1 MMKRPLVAALML
13 LYPLVAFGAAK
24 TDGVDTSSLE
34 NAQTFDD
41 LKAAYQDTSNEV
53 MKKYDKQI
61 DREEIIAA
69 QGQVLENIEAL
80 DEVLA
85 EDALKAEKEAKKN
98 QDSEPE
104 ATLSEEDSL
113 AQIEELQANADAMR
127 EKEQSFGNRMVGG
140 TAMGTMG
147 IGGQMIGSALAEQ
160 SADSDAEMDMAAY
173 LATFKCDYG
182 AGKNIAGGTLNVEL
196 PGANILLP
204 IYTEYV
210 TLAADLK
217 TRKEALGMT
226 PGIESNEILDAAT
239 SGLYDNVSTGVTGG
253 AYASIARAL
262 MNPEGADAAAWAAQ
276 KAETSEQLK
285 AGAITAGVG
294 ALVGISGNVLLNEIG
309 PNKVE
314 ERSDEIMSEYDKKR
328 RIIREELEEVE
339 EDSLQQQLAA
349 PAVEPFKI
357 SEAELACQSVGTWDA
372 ELNICH
378 CNNGNQW
385 DFYNLVCMGDEVIND
400 NEYVC
405 VVSGGT
411 WGVGGCTCPDGYTLN
426 TGNGR
431 CYPDQ
436 PSTQEMEDAP
446 QAEETESSELLRL
459 YNESLFGDGVYK
471 IENSDV
477 LEQVIKQFA
486 ENAALFTDY
495 PATLYLIAHTDRDDV
510 RKNSSLCKDDKI
522 CDNDALSKA
531 RADSVKNYL
540 EEHWPSNLTNVKI
553 ETQAAG
559 EKCADQSASTD
570 DKQKLDRKVVFYL
583 FFDGVKA
590 DQENY
595 KHLQAN
601 PCYKLNR
608 KSSTVSEAVRDTN
621 DFKKL
626 FNNMA

>member
-1 MMKRPLVAALML
+1 MMKRPLVATLML

-34 NAQTFDD
+34 NAKTIEE
-41 LKAAYQDTSNEV
+41 LTAAYKTSAQAV
-53 MKKYDKQI
+53 IQKYKSQNVDQKELDAANKQ
-61 DREEIIAA
+61 
-69 QGQVLENIEAL
+69 VTENITSVTEAQKDGSL
-80 DEVLA
+80 D
-85 EDALKAEKEAKKN
+85 DALE
-98 QDSEPE
+98 DTTEP
-104 ATLSEEDSL
+104 TLSEEDSL

-182 AGKNIAGGTLNVEL
+182 SGMNITGGTMNVEL

-294 ALVGISGNVLLNEIG
+294 ALVGITGNVLLNEIG

-328 RIIREELEEVE
+328 RIIREELKKVE
-339 EDSLQQQLAA
+339 EDSLEQQITEA
-349 PAVEPFKI
+349 PDVEPFKI
-357 SEAELACQSVGTWDA
+357 SDAELACQSVGTWDA
-372 ELNICH
+372 ELNTCH
-378 CNNGNQW
+378 CNNGNPW
-385 DFYNLVCMGDEVIND
+385 DFDNLVCMGDEVINGD
-400 NEYVC
+400 SC
-405 VVSGGT
+405 FDSGGE
-411 WGVGGCTCPDGYTLN
+411 WDGDKCVCPDKYRLN
-426 TGNGR
+426 PSDGR

-436 PSTQEMEDAP
+436 SSTPETEDAP
-446 QAEETESSELLRL
+446 PAEETESSKLLELHS
-459 YNESLFGDGVYK
+459 ESLFGDGVYK
-471 IENSDV
+471 IENSEV
-477 LEQVIKQFA
+477 LEKVIEKF
-486 ENAALFTDY
+486 EKNAALFTDY

-522 CDNDALSKA
+522 CDNDALSEA
-531 RADSVKNYL
+531 RAASVKKYL
-540 EEHWPSNLTNVKI
+540 EGNWPRNLNNVEIK
-553 ETQAAG
+553 TQAAG
-559 EKCADQSASTD
+559 EECADQDASTD
-570 DKQKLDRKVVFYL
+570 EKQKLDRKVVFYL
-583 FFDGVKA
+583 FFDGVEA
-590 DQENY
+590 DQEY
-595 KHLQAN
+595 YEQLKDN

-608 KSSTVSEAVRDTN
+608 NSSTVSEAVREIN
-621 DFKKL
+621 DLRKS

>member
-24 TDGVDTSSLE
+24 TDGVDTASLE
-34 NAQTFDD
+34 NAKTIEE
-41 LKAAYQDTSNEV
+41 LTAAYQTSAQAV
-53 MKKYDKQI
+53 IQKYKSQNVDQKELDAANKQ
-61 DREEIIAA
+61 
-69 QGQVLENIEAL
+69 VTENITSVTEAQKDGSL
-80 DEVLA
+80 D
-85 EDALKAEKEAKKN
+85 DALE
-98 QDSEPE
+98 DTTE

-182 AGKNIAGGTLNVEL
+182 AGMNIAGGTLNVEL

-210 TLAADLK
+210 TLASDLK
-217 TRKEALGMT
+217 TRKEALGMA

-294 ALVGISGNVLLNEIG
+294 ALVGITGNVLLNEIG

-339 EDSLQQQLAA
+339 KDSLRQQLAG

-357 SEAELACQSVGTWDA
+357 SEAESACQSVGTWDA

-378 CNNGNQW
+378 CNNGNPW
-385 DFYNLVCMGDEVIND
+385 DFDNLVCMGDEVINGD
-400 NEYVC
+400 SC
-405 VVSGGT
+405 FDSGGE
-411 WGVGGCTCPDGYTLN
+411 WGVGGCTCPDGYRLN

-436 PSTQEMEDAP
+436 PSTPETEDAP
-446 QAEETESSELLRL
+446 PAEETESSELLEL
-459 YNESLFGDGVYK
+459 YNESLFDDGVYK

-477 LEQVIKQFA
+477 LNEVIETFE
-486 ENAALFTDY
+486 ENAALFTAY

-522 CDNDALSKA
+522 CDNDALSEA
-531 RADSVKNYL
+531 RANSVKSYL
-540 EEHWPSNLTNVKI
+540 EKRWPSNLKNVNI
-553 ETQAAG
+553 ETRAAG

-583 FFDGVKA
+583 FFDGVEA
-590 DQENY
+590 DQEYY
-595 KHLQAN
+595 KQLQAN

-608 KSSTVSEAVRDTN
+608 KSSTVSEAVRETN
-621 DFKKL
+621 VLKKL

>member
-41 LKAAYQDTSNEV
+41 LKTAYQDTSNEV

-85 EDALKAEKEAKKN
+85 EDALKAEKN
-98 QDSEPE
+98 QSDAPE
-104 ATLSEEDSL
+104 AILSEEDSL

-217 TRKEALGMT
+217 TRKEALGMA

-294 ALVGISGNVLLNEIG
+294 ALVGITGNVLLNEIG

-328 RIIREELEEVE
+328 RIIREELKKVE
-339 EDSLQQQLAA
+339 ENSLKEQLDG
-349 PAVEPFKI
+349 PAVEPIKTPEI
-357 SEAELACQSVGTWDA
+357 EYDIEITEEDLVVDTSLDLVSTDVRINPLTPTLTDEIEITPELATVYDQTLFESGSYT
-372 ELNICH
+372 IKKP
-378 CNNGNQW
+378 
-385 DFYNLVCMGDEVIND
+385 ND
-400 NEYVC
+400 L
-405 VVSGGT
+405 
-411 WGVGGCTCPDGYTLN
+411 DKIIQTLN
-426 TGNGR
+426 NHH
-431 CYPDQ
+431 
-436 PSTQEMEDAP
+436 
-446 QAEETESSELLRL
+446 
-459 YNESLFGDGVYK
+459 DGF
-471 IENSDV
+471 EN
-477 LEQVIKQFA
+477 
-486 ENAALFTDY
+486 N
-495 PATLYLIAHTDRDDV
+495 PATLYLIAHTDNNKIIQTSD
-510 RKNSSLCKDDKI
+510 LCAEEKI
-522 CDNDALSKA
+522 CTNEQLSEKRALSA
-531 RADSVKNYL
+531 ADYIQTNWKNRPENVEIISRGVGAQCAKVKTGSQ
-540 EEHWPSNLTNVKI
+540 E
-553 ETQAAG
+553 
-559 EKCADQSASTD
+559 
-570 DKQKLDRKVVFYL
+570 DKKTDRKVVFYL
-583 FFDGVKA
+583 FYDNSESDQA
-590 DQENY
+590 D
-595 KHLQAN
+595 LQKLQSD
-601 PCYKLNR
+601 PCTTFL
-608 KSSTVSEAVRDTN
+608 D
-621 DFKKL
+621 
-626 FNNMA
+626 

>member
-1 MMKRPLVAALML
+1 MMKRPLVAALVL

-24 TDGVDTSSLE
+24 TDGVDTASLE
-34 NAQTFDD
+34 NAKTIEE
-41 LKAAYQDTSNEV
+41 LTAAYQTSAQAV
-53 MKKYDKQI
+53 IQKYKSQNVDQKELDAANKQ
-61 DREEIIAA
+61 
-69 QGQVLENIEAL
+69 VTENITSVTEAQKDGSL
-80 DEVLA
+80 D
-85 EDALKAEKEAKKN
+85 DALE
-98 QDSEPE
+98 DTTEP
-104 ATLSEEDSL
+104 TLSEEDSL

-217 TRKEALGMT
+217 TRKEALGMA

-294 ALVGISGNVLLNEIG
+294 ALVGITGNVLLNEIG

-339 EDSLQQQLAA
+339 EDSLEQQITEA
-349 PAVEPFKI
+349 PDVEPFKI
-357 SEAELACQSVGTWDA
+357 SEAELACQSVGMWDA
-372 ELNICH
+372 ELNTCH
-378 CNNGNQW
+378 CNNGNPW
-385 DFYNLVCMGDEVIND
+385 DFDNLVCKGDEIIND
-400 NEYVC
+400 NEDNC
-405 VVSGGT
+405 VGSGGT
-411 WGVGGCTCPDGYTLN
+411 WGVGGCMCPDGYTLN
-426 TGNGR
+426 PDNGR

-436 PSTQEMEDAP
+436 PSTQETEDAP
-446 QAEETESSELLRL
+446 QAEETESSKLLEL

-477 LEQVIKQFA
+477 LNEVIETFE

-495 PATLYLIAHTDRDDV
+495 SATLYLIAHTDRDDV
-510 RKNSSLCKDDKI
+510 RKNSSLCQNDKI
-522 CDNDALSKA
+522 CDNNALSEA

-540 EEHWPSNLTNVKI
+540 EEHWPSNLTNVEI

-583 FFDGVKA
+583 FFEGVEA
-590 DQENY
+590 DQDNY
-595 KHLQAN
+595 KQLRDN
-601 PCYKLNR
+601 PCYKLDRN
-608 KSSTVSEAVRDTN
+608 SSTVSEAVRDTN
-621 DFKKL
+621 VLKKL

>member
-85 EDALKAEKEAKKN
+85 EDALKAEKN
-98 QDSEPE
+98 QSDAPD
-104 ATLSEEDSL
+104 AILSEEDSL

-182 AGKNIAGGTLNVEL
+182 AGMNIAGGTLNVEL

-217 TRKEALGMT
+217 TRKEALGMA

-328 RIIREELEEVE
+328 RIIREELEEIE
-339 EDSLQQQLAA
+339 EESLEQQLAG
-349 PAVEPFKI
+349 PAVEPIKTPEI
-357 SEAELACQSVGTWDA
+357 EYDIEITEEDLVVDTSLDLGSTDVSINPLTSTLTDEIEITPKLATVYDQTLF
-372 ELNICH
+372 E
-378 CNNGNQW
+378 
-385 DFYNLVCMGDEVIND
+385 
-400 NEYVC
+400 
-405 VVSGGT
+405 SGSYT
-411 WGVGGCTCPDGYTLN
+411 IKKPNYLDTIIQTLN
-426 TGNGR
+426 NHH
-431 CYPDQ
+431 
-436 PSTQEMEDAP
+436 
-446 QAEETESSELLRL
+446 
-459 YNESLFGDGVYK
+459 DGF
-471 IENSDV
+471 EN
-477 LEQVIKQFA
+477 
-486 ENAALFTDY
+486 N
-495 PATLYLIAHTDRDDV
+495 PARLYLIAHTDNNKIIQTSD
-510 RKNSSLCKDDKI
+510 LCAKEKI
-522 CDNDALSKA
+522 CTNEQLSAKRALSA
-531 RADSVKNYL
+531 ADYIQTNWKNRP
-540 EEHWPSNLTNVKI
+540 ENVKI
-553 ETQAAG
+553 ISRGVGAQ
-559 EKCADQSASTD
+559 CAKVKTGSQE
-570 DKQKLDRKVVFYL
+570 DKKTDRKVVFYL
-583 FFDGVKA
+583 FYDNSESDQA
-590 DQENY
+590 D
-595 KHLQAN
+595 LQKLQSD
-601 PCYKLNR
+601 PCTTFL
-608 KSSTVSEAVRDTN
+608 D
-621 DFKKL
+621 
-626 FNNMA
+626 

>member
-85 EDALKAEKEAKKN
+85 EDALKAEKKAEKN
-98 QDSEPE
+98 QADAPE
-104 ATLSEEDSL
+104 AILSEEDSL

-182 AGKNIAGGTLNVEL
+182 AGMNIAGGTLNVEL

-217 TRKEALGMT
+217 TRKEALGMA

-328 RIIREELEEVE
+328 RIIREELKEIEEE
-339 EDSLQQQLAA
+339 SLEQQLAG
-349 PAVEPFKI
+349 PAIEPIKTPEIEYDIEITEEDLVVDTSLDLGSTDVSINPLTSTLTDEIEITPKLAIVYDQTLFESGSYTIKKPNDLDKI
-357 SEAELACQSVGTWDA
+357 IQ
-372 ELNICH
+372 
-378 CNNGNQW
+378 
-385 DFYNLVCMGDEVIND
+385 
-400 NEYVC
+400 
-405 VVSGGT
+405 
-411 WGVGGCTCPDGYTLN
+411 TLN
-426 TGNGR
+426 NHH
-431 CYPDQ
+431 
-436 PSTQEMEDAP
+436 
-446 QAEETESSELLRL
+446 
-459 YNESLFGDGVYK
+459 DGF
-471 IENSDV
+471 EN
-477 LEQVIKQFA
+477 
-486 ENAALFTDY
+486 N
-495 PATLYLIAHTDRDDV
+495 PARLYLIAHTDNNKIIQTSD
-510 RKNSSLCKDDKI
+510 LCAKEKI
-522 CDNDALSKA
+522 CTNEQLSAKRALSA
-531 RADSVKNYL
+531 ADYIQTNWKNRP
-540 EEHWPSNLTNVKI
+540 ENVKI
-553 ETQAAG
+553 ISRGVGAQ
-559 EKCADQSASTD
+559 CAKVKTGSQE
-570 DKQKLDRKVVFYL
+570 DKKTDRKVVFYL
-583 FFDGVKA
+583 FYDNSESDQA
-590 DQENY
+590 D
-595 KHLQAN
+595 LQKLQSD
-601 PCYKLNR
+601 PCTTFL
-608 KSSTVSEAVRDTN
+608 D
-621 DFKKL
+621 
-626 FNNMA
+626 

>member
-1 MMKRPLVAALML
+1 MMKRPLVAALVL

-24 TDGVDTSSLE
+24 TDGVDTASLE
-34 NAQTFDD
+34 NAKTIEE
-41 LKAAYQDTSNEV
+41 LTAAYQTSAQAV
-53 MKKYDKQI
+53 IQKYKSQNVDQKELDAANKQ
-61 DREEIIAA
+61 
-69 QGQVLENIEAL
+69 VTENITSVTEAQKDGSL
-80 DEVLA
+80 D
-85 EDALKAEKEAKKN
+85 DALE
-98 QDSEPE
+98 DTTEP
-104 ATLSEEDSL
+104 TLSEEDSL

-217 TRKEALGMT
+217 TRKEALGMA

-357 SEAELACQSVGTWDA
+357 SEAESACQSVGTWDA

-385 DFYNLVCMGDEVIND
+385 DFYNLVCMGDEVINGD
-400 NEYVC
+400 SC
-405 VVSGGT
+405 FDSGGE
-411 WGVGGCTCPDGYTLN
+411 WDGDKCVCPDKYRLN
-426 TGNGR
+426 PSDGR

-436 PSTQEMEDAP
+436 PSTPETEDAP
-446 QAEETESSELLRL
+446 PAEETESSELLEL
-459 YNESLFGDGVYK
+459 YNESLFDDGVYK

-477 LEQVIKQFA
+477 LNEVIETFE
-486 ENAALFTDY
+486 ENAALFTAY

-522 CDNDALSKA
+522 CDNDALSEA
-531 RADSVKNYL
+531 RANSVKSYL
-540 EEHWPSNLTNVKI
+540 EKRWPSNLKNVNI
-553 ETQAAG
+553 ETRAAG

-583 FFDGVKA
+583 FFEGVEA
-590 DQENY
+590 DQDNY
-595 KHLQAN
+595 KQLRDN
-601 PCYKLNR
+601 PCYKLDRN
-608 KSSTVSEAVRDTN
+608 SSTVSEAVRDM
-621 DFKKL
+621 KKL
-626 FNNMA
+626 FGNMA

>member
-85 EDALKAEKEAKKN
+85 EDALKAEKKAEKN
-98 QDSEPE
+98 QADAPE
-104 ATLSEEDSL
+104 AILSEEDSL

-182 AGKNIAGGTLNVEL
+182 AGMNITGGTLNVEL

-217 TRKEALGMT
+217 TRKEALGMA
-226 PGIESNEILDAAT
+226 PGIESNEIMDAAT

-294 ALVGISGNVLLNEIG
+294 ALVGITGNVLLNEIG

-328 RIIREELEEVE
+328 RIIREELKEIEEE
-339 EDSLQQQLAA
+339 SLEQQLAA
-349 PAVEPFKI
+349 PAVEPIKTPEI
-357 SEAELACQSVGTWDA
+357 EYDIEITEEDLVVDTSLDLGSTDVSINPLTSTLTDEIEITPELATVYDQTLFESGSYT
-372 ELNICH
+372 IKKP
-378 CNNGNQW
+378 
-385 DFYNLVCMGDEVIND
+385 ND
-400 NEYVC
+400 L
-405 VVSGGT
+405 
-411 WGVGGCTCPDGYTLN
+411 DKIIQTLN
-426 TGNGR
+426 NHH
-431 CYPDQ
+431 
-436 PSTQEMEDAP
+436 
-446 QAEETESSELLRL
+446 
-459 YNESLFGDGVYK
+459 DGF
-471 IENSDV
+471 EN
-477 LEQVIKQFA
+477 
-486 ENAALFTDY
+486 N
-495 PATLYLIAHTDRDDV
+495 PARLYLIAHTDNNKIIQTSD
-510 RKNSSLCKDDKI
+510 LCAKEKI
-522 CDNDALSKA
+522 CTNEQLSAK
-531 RADSVKNYL
+531 RAQSAADYIQTNWKNRP
-540 EEHWPSNLTNVKI
+540 ENVKI
-553 ETQAAG
+553 ISRGVGAQ
-559 EKCADQSASTD
+559 CAKVKTGSQE
-570 DKQKLDRKVVFYL
+570 DKKTDRKVVFYL
-583 FFDGVKA
+583 FYDNSESDQA
-590 DQENY
+590 D
-595 KHLQAN
+595 LQKLQSD
-601 PCYKLNR
+601 PCTTFL
-608 KSSTVSEAVRDTN
+608 D
-621 DFKKL
+621 
-626 FNNMA
+626 

>member
-85 EDALKAEKEAKKN
+85 EDALKAEKKAEKN
-98 QDSEPE
+98 QADAPE

-217 TRKEALGMT
+217 TRKEALGMA

-276 KAETSEQLK
+276 KSETSEQLK

-339 EDSLQQQLAA
+339 EDSLEQQITEA
-349 PAVEPFKI
+349 PDVEPFKI

-385 DFYNLVCMGDEVIND
+385 DFYNLVCMGDEVINGD
-400 NEYVC
+400 SC
-405 VVSGGT
+405 FDSGGE
-411 WGVGGCTCPDGYTLN
+411 WDGDKCVCPDKYRLN
-426 TGNGR
+426 PSDGR

-436 PSTQEMEDAP
+436 PSTQEKEDAP

-459 YNESLFGDGVYK
+459 YNESLFGDGMYK

-477 LEQVIKQFA
+477 LDHVIKQFA
-486 ENAALFTDY
+486 ENAASFTDY

-510 RKNSSLCKDDKI
+510 RKNSSLCQNDKI

-540 EEHWPSNLTNVKI
+540 KEHWPSNPTNVKI

-583 FFDGVKA
+583 FFEGVEA

-595 KHLQAN
+595 KQLQAN
-601 PCYKLNR
+601 PCYELNR
-608 KSSTVSEAVRDTN
+608 NSSTVSEAVRDTN
-621 DFKKL
+621 DLRKL
-626 FNNMA
+626 FRNMA

>member
-24 TDGVDTSSLE
+24 TDGVDTASLE
-34 NAQTFDD
+34 NAKTIEE
-41 LKAAYQDTSNEV
+41 LTAAYQTSAQAV
-53 MKKYDKQI
+53 IQKYKSQNVDQKELDAANKQ
-61 DREEIIAA
+61 
-69 QGQVLENIEAL
+69 VTENITSVTEAQKDGSL
-80 DEVLA
+80 D
-85 EDALKAEKEAKKN
+85 DALEDTTEAI
-98 QDSEPE
+98 
-104 ATLSEEDSL
+104 LSEEDSL

-182 AGKNIAGGTLNVEL
+182 AGMNIAGGTLNVEL

-217 TRKEALGMT
+217 TRKEALGMA

-294 ALVGISGNVLLNEIG
+294 ALVGITGNVLLNEIG

-339 EDSLQQQLAA
+339 KDSLRQQLAG
-349 PAVEPFKI
+349 PDVEPIKTPEI
-357 SEAELACQSVGTWDA
+357 EYDIEITEEDLVVDTSLDLGSTDVSINPLTSTLTDEIEITPKLAIVYDQTLFESGSYT
-372 ELNICH
+372 IKKP
-378 CNNGNQW
+378 
-385 DFYNLVCMGDEVIND
+385 ND
-400 NEYVC
+400 L
-405 VVSGGT
+405 
-411 WGVGGCTCPDGYTLN
+411 DRIIQTLN
-426 TGNGR
+426 NHH
-431 CYPDQ
+431 
-436 PSTQEMEDAP
+436 
-446 QAEETESSELLRL
+446 
-459 YNESLFGDGVYK
+459 DGF
-471 IENSDV
+471 EN
-477 LEQVIKQFA
+477 
-486 ENAALFTDY
+486 N
-495 PATLYLIAHTDRDDV
+495 PATLYLIAHTDNNKIIQTSD
-510 RKNSSLCKDDKI
+510 LCAKEKI
-522 CDNDALSKA
+522 CTNEQLSAKRALSA
-531 RADSVKNYL
+531 ADYIQTNWKNRP
-540 EEHWPSNLTNVKI
+540 ENVKI
-553 ETQAAG
+553 ISRGVGAQ
-559 EKCADQSASTD
+559 CAKVKTGSQE
-570 DKQKLDRKVVFYL
+570 DKKTDRKVVFYL
-583 FFDGVKA
+583 FYDNSESDQA
-590 DQENY
+590 D
-595 KHLQAN
+595 LQKLQSD
-601 PCYKLNR
+601 PCTTFL
-608 KSSTVSEAVRDTN
+608 D
-621 DFKKL
+621 
-626 FNNMA
+626 

>member
-13 LYPLVAFGAAK
+13 LYPLVAFGATK

-34 NAQTFDD
+34 NAKTIEE
-41 LKAAYQDTSNEV
+41 LTAAYQTSAQAV
-53 MKKYDKQI
+53 IQKYKSQNVDQKELDAANKQ
-61 DREEIIAA
+61 
-69 QGQVLENIEAL
+69 VTENITSVTEAQKDGGLDDALEETTEPTLTEEQSQAKIDELEANAEAL
-80 DEVLA
+80 
-85 EDALKAEKEAKKN
+85 
-98 QDSEPE
+98 
-104 ATLSEEDSL
+104 
-113 AQIEELQANADAMR
+113 R
-127 EKEQSFGNRMVGG
+127 EQEQSLGNRLASGA
-140 TAMGTMG
+140 AMGAMG

-182 AGKNIAGGTLNVEL
+182 AGMNITGGTMNVEL

-239 SGLYDNVSTGVTGG
+239 SGLYDDVSTGVTGG
-253 AYASIARAL
+253 SFASIARAL

-276 KAETSEQLK
+276 KSETSEQLK
-285 AGAITAGVG
+285 TGAITAGVG
-294 ALVGISGNVLLNEIG
+294 AVVGIAGNVLLNEIG

-328 RIIREELEEVE
+328 RIIREELKKVE
-339 EDSLQQQLAA
+339 ENSLKEQLDG

-357 SEAELACQSVGTWDA
+357 SKAESACQSVGTWDA
-372 ELNICH
+372 ELNTCH
-378 CNNGNQW
+378 CNNGNPW
-385 DFYNLVCMGDEVIND
+385 DFDNLVCMGDEVIND
-400 NEYVC
+400 NEDVC
-405 VVSGGT
+405 VDSGGI
-411 WGVGGCTCPDGYTLN
+411 WGVGGCTCPDGYKLN

-436 PSTQEMEDAP
+436 PSTPETEDAP
-446 QAEETESSELLRL
+446 PAVETESSKLLEL
-459 YNESLFGDGVYK
+459 YSESLFGDGVYK
-471 IENSDV
+471 IENSKV
-477 LEQVIKQFA
+477 LEEVIEKF
-486 ENAALFTDY
+486 EKNAASFTDY

-510 RKNSSLCKDDKI
+510 RKNSSLCKNDKI
-522 CDNDALSKA
+522 CDNDALSKE

-540 EEHWPSNLTNVKI
+540 EAHWPRNLNNVKI
-553 ETQAAG
+553 KTQAAG
-559 EKCADQSASTD
+559 EKCADQNASTD
-570 DKQKLDRKVVFYL
+570 EKQKLDRKVVFYL
-583 FFDGVKA
+583 FFDSVKA

-595 KHLQAN
+595 EQLKAN

-608 KSSTVSEAVRDTN
+608 NSSTVSEAVRETN
-621 DFKKL
+621 DLKKL
-626 FNNMA
+626 FSNMA

>member
-85 EDALKAEKEAKKN
+85 EDALKAEKKAEKN
-98 QDSEPE
+98 QADAPE
-104 ATLSEEDSL
+104 AILSEEDSL

-182 AGKNIAGGTLNVEL
+182 AGMNITGGTLNVEL

-217 TRKEALGMT
+217 TRKEALGMA
-226 PGIESNEILDAAT
+226 PGIESNEIMDAAT

-294 ALVGISGNVLLNEIG
+294 ALVGITGNVLLNEIG

-328 RIIREELEEVE
+328 RIIREELKEIEEE
-339 EDSLQQQLAA
+339 SLEQQLAG
-349 PAVEPFKI
+349 PAIEPIKTPEI
-357 SEAELACQSVGTWDA
+357 EYDIEITEEDLVVDTSLDLGSTDVSINPLTSTLTDEIEITPELATVYDQTLFESGSYT
-372 ELNICH
+372 IKKP
-378 CNNGNQW
+378 
-385 DFYNLVCMGDEVIND
+385 ND
-400 NEYVC
+400 L
-405 VVSGGT
+405 
-411 WGVGGCTCPDGYTLN
+411 DKIIQTLN
-426 TGNGR
+426 NHH
-431 CYPDQ
+431 
-436 PSTQEMEDAP
+436 
-446 QAEETESSELLRL
+446 
-459 YNESLFGDGVYK
+459 DGF
-471 IENSDV
+471 EN
-477 LEQVIKQFA
+477 
-486 ENAALFTDY
+486 N
-495 PATLYLIAHTDRDDV
+495 PARLYLIAHTDNNKIIQTSD
-510 RKNSSLCKDDKI
+510 LCTKEKI
-522 CDNDALSKA
+522 CTNEQLSAK
-531 RADSVKNYL
+531 RAQSAADYIQTNWKNRP
-540 EEHWPSNLTNVKI
+540 ENVKI
-553 ETQAAG
+553 ISRGVGAQ
-559 EKCADQSASTD
+559 CAKVKTGSQE
-570 DKQKLDRKVVFYL
+570 DKKTDRKVVFYL
-583 FFDGVKA
+583 FYDNSESDQA
-590 DQENY
+590 D
-595 KHLQAN
+595 LQKLQSD
-601 PCYKLNR
+601 PCTTFL
-608 KSSTVSEAVRDTN
+608 D
-621 DFKKL
+621 
-626 FNNMA
+626 

>member
-85 EDALKAEKEAKKN
+85 EDALKAEKKAEKN

-182 AGKNIAGGTLNVEL
+182 AGMNIAGGTLNVEL

-217 TRKEALGMT
+217 TRKEALGMA

-339 EDSLQQQLAA
+339 KDSLRQQLAG
-349 PAVEPFKI
+349 PDVEPIKTPEI
-357 SEAELACQSVGTWDA
+357 EYDIEITEEDLVVDTSLDLGSTDVSINPLTSTLTDEIEITPKLAIVYDQTLFESGSYT
-372 ELNICH
+372 IKKP
-378 CNNGNQW
+378 
-385 DFYNLVCMGDEVIND
+385 ND
-400 NEYVC
+400 L
-405 VVSGGT
+405 
-411 WGVGGCTCPDGYTLN
+411 DRIIQTLN
-426 TGNGR
+426 NHH
-431 CYPDQ
+431 
-436 PSTQEMEDAP
+436 
-446 QAEETESSELLRL
+446 
-459 YNESLFGDGVYK
+459 DGF
-471 IENSDV
+471 EN
-477 LEQVIKQFA
+477 
-486 ENAALFTDY
+486 N
-495 PATLYLIAHTDRDDV
+495 PARLYLIAHTDNNKIIQTSD
-510 RKNSSLCKDDKI
+510 LCAKEKI
-522 CDNDALSKA
+522 CTNEQLSAKRALSA
-531 RADSVKNYL
+531 ADYIQTNWKNRP
-540 EEHWPSNLTNVKI
+540 ENVKI
-553 ETQAAG
+553 ISRGVGAQ
-559 EKCADQSASTD
+559 CAKVKTGSQE
-570 DKQKLDRKVVFYL
+570 DKKTDRKVVFYL
-583 FFDGVKA
+583 FYDNSESDQA
-590 DQENY
+590 D
-595 KHLQAN
+595 LQKLQSD
-601 PCYKLNR
+601 PCTTFL
-608 KSSTVSEAVRDTN
+608 D
-621 DFKKL
+621 
-626 FNNMA
+626 

>member
-85 EDALKAEKEAKKN
+85 EDALKAEKKAEKN

-140 TAMGTMG
+140 AAMGTMG

-217 TRKEALGMT
+217 TRKEALGMA

-294 ALVGISGNVLLNEIG
+294 ALVGITGNVLLNEIG

-339 EDSLQQQLAA
+339 KDSLRQQLAG
-349 PAVEPFKI
+349 PDVEPIKTPEI
-357 SEAELACQSVGTWDA
+357 EYDIEITEEDLVVDTSLDLGSTDVSINPLTSTLTDEIEITPELATVYDQTLFESGSYT
-372 ELNICH
+372 IKKP
-378 CNNGNQW
+378 
-385 DFYNLVCMGDEVIND
+385 ND
-400 NEYVC
+400 L
-405 VVSGGT
+405 
-411 WGVGGCTCPDGYTLN
+411 DRIIQTLN
-426 TGNGR
+426 NHH
-431 CYPDQ
+431 
-436 PSTQEMEDAP
+436 
-446 QAEETESSELLRL
+446 
-459 YNESLFGDGVYK
+459 DGF
-471 IENSDV
+471 EN
-477 LEQVIKQFA
+477 
-486 ENAALFTDY
+486 N
-495 PATLYLIAHTDRDDV
+495 PARLYLIAHTDNNKIIQTSD
-510 RKNSSLCKDDKI
+510 LCAKEKI
-522 CDNDALSKA
+522 CTNEQLSAKRALSA
-531 RADSVKNYL
+531 ADYIQTNWKNRP
-540 EEHWPSNLTNVKI
+540 ENVKI
-553 ETQAAG
+553 ISRGVGAQ
-559 EKCADQSASTD
+559 CAKVKTGSQE
-570 DKQKLDRKVVFYL
+570 DKKTDRKVVFYL
-583 FFDGVKA
+583 FYDNSESDQA
-590 DQENY
+590 D
-595 KHLQAN
+595 LQKLQSD
-601 PCYKLNR
+601 PCTTFL
-608 KSSTVSEAVRDTN
+608 D
-621 DFKKL
+621 
-626 FNNMA
+626 

>member
-1 MMKRPLVAALML
+1 MMKRPLVATLML
-13 LYPLVAFGAAK
+13 LYPLVVFGAAK

-41 LKAAYQDTSNEV
+41 LKTAYQDTSNEV

-80 DEVLA
+80 DEALA
-85 EDALKAEKEAKKN
+85 EDALKAEKEA
-98 QDSEPE
+98 DAPE
-104 ATLSEEDSL
+104 AILSEEDSL

-140 TAMGTMG
+140 AAMGTMG

-182 AGKNIAGGTLNVEL
+182 AGMNITGGTMNVEL

-294 ALVGISGNVLLNEIG
+294 ALVGITGNVLLNEIG

-328 RIIREELEEVE
+328 RIIREELKKVE
-339 EDSLQQQLAA
+339 EDSLKQQLDG
-349 PAVEPFKI
+349 PAVEPIKTPEIEYDIEITEEDLVVDTSLDLGSTDVSINPWTSTLTDEIEITTKVATVYDQTLFESGSYTIKKPNDLDKI
-357 SEAELACQSVGTWDA
+357 IQ
-372 ELNICH
+372 
-378 CNNGNQW
+378 
-385 DFYNLVCMGDEVIND
+385 
-400 NEYVC
+400 
-405 VVSGGT
+405 
-411 WGVGGCTCPDGYTLN
+411 TLN
-426 TGNGR
+426 NHH
-431 CYPDQ
+431 
-436 PSTQEMEDAP
+436 
-446 QAEETESSELLRL
+446 
-459 YNESLFGDGVYK
+459 DGF
-471 IENSDV
+471 EN
-477 LEQVIKQFA
+477 
-486 ENAALFTDY
+486 N
-495 PATLYLIAHTDRDDV
+495 PARLYLIAHTDNNKIIQTSD
-510 RKNSSLCKDDKI
+510 LCAKEKI
-522 CDNDALSKA
+522 CTNEQLSAKRALSA
-531 RADSVKNYL
+531 ADYIQTNWKNRP
-540 EEHWPSNLTNVKI
+540 ENVKI
-553 ETQAAG
+553 ISRGVGAQ
-559 EKCADQSASTD
+559 CAKVKTGSQE
-570 DKQKLDRKVVFYL
+570 DKKTDRKVVFYL
-583 FFDGVKA
+583 FYDNSESDQA
-590 DQENY
+590 D
-595 KHLQAN
+595 LQKLQSD
-601 PCYKLNR
+601 PCTTFL
-608 KSSTVSEAVRDTN
+608 D
-621 DFKKL
+621 
-626 FNNMA
+626 

>member
-1 MMKRPLVAALML
+1 MMKRPLVAALVL

-24 TDGVDTSSLE
+24 TDGVDTASLE
-34 NAQTFDD
+34 NAKTIEE
-41 LKAAYQDTSNEV
+41 LTAAYQTSAQAV
-53 MKKYDKQI
+53 IQKYKSQNVDQKELDAANKQ
-61 DREEIIAA
+61 
-69 QGQVLENIEAL
+69 VTENITSVTEAQKDGSL
-80 DEVLA
+80 D
-85 EDALKAEKEAKKN
+85 DALE
-98 QDSEPE
+98 DTTEP
-104 ATLSEEDSL
+104 TLSEEDSL

-217 TRKEALGMT
+217 TRKEALGMA

-339 EDSLQQQLAA
+339 EDSLEQQITEA
-349 PAVEPFKI
+349 PDVEPFKI
-357 SEAELACQSVGTWDA
+357 SEAELACQSVGMWDA
-372 ELNICH
+372 ELNTCH
-378 CNNGNQW
+378 CNNGNPW
-385 DFYNLVCMGDEVIND
+385 DFDNLVCKGDEIIND
-400 NEYVC
+400 NEDNC
-405 VVSGGT
+405 VGSGGT
-411 WGVGGCTCPDGYTLN
+411 WGVGGCMCPDGYTLN
-426 TGNGR
+426 PDNGR

-436 PSTQEMEDAP
+436 PSTQETEDAP
-446 QAEETESSELLRL
+446 QAEETESSKLLEL

-477 LEQVIKQFA
+477 LNEVIETFE

-495 PATLYLIAHTDRDDV
+495 SATLYLIAHTDRDDV
-510 RKNSSLCKDDKI
+510 RKNSSLCQNDKI
-522 CDNDALSKA
+522 CDNNALSEA

-540 EEHWPSNLTNVKI
+540 EEHWPSNLTNVEI

-583 FFDGVKA
+583 FFEGVEA
-590 DQENY
+590 DQDNY
-595 KHLQAN
+595 KQLRDN
-601 PCYKLNR
+601 PCYKLDRN
-608 KSSTVSEAVRDTN
+608 SSTVSEAVRDTN
-621 DFKKL
+621 VLKKL

>member
-1 MMKRPLVAALML
+1 MMKRPLVATLML

-53 MKKYDKQI
+53 IKKYDKQI

-80 DEVLA
+80 DEMLA
-85 EDALKAEKEAKKN
+85 EDALKAEKN
-98 QDSEPE
+98 QSDAPE
-104 ATLSEEDSL
+104 AILSEEDSL

-140 TAMGTMG
+140 AAMGTMG

-182 AGKNIAGGTLNVEL
+182 AGMNITGGTMNVEL

-328 RIIREELEEVE
+328 RIIREELKAVE
-339 EDSLQQQLAA
+339 EDSLEQQITEA
-349 PAVEPFKI
+349 PDVEPIKI
-357 SEAELACQSVGTWDA
+357 PEIEYDIEITEEDIVVDTSLDLGLTNVSINPLTSTLTDEIEITPELAIVYDQTLFESGSYT
-372 ELNICH
+372 IKKP
-378 CNNGNQW
+378 
-385 DFYNLVCMGDEVIND
+385 ND
-400 NEYVC
+400 L
-405 VVSGGT
+405 
-411 WGVGGCTCPDGYTLN
+411 DKIIQTLN
-426 TGNGR
+426 NHH
-431 CYPDQ
+431 
-436 PSTQEMEDAP
+436 
-446 QAEETESSELLRL
+446 
-459 YNESLFGDGVYK
+459 DGF
-471 IENSDV
+471 EN
-477 LEQVIKQFA
+477 
-486 ENAALFTDY
+486 N
-495 PATLYLIAHTDRDDV
+495 PARLYLIAHTDNNKIIQTSD
-510 RKNSSLCKDDKI
+510 LCAEEKI
-522 CDNDALSKA
+522 CTNEQLSAKRALSA
-531 RADSVKNYL
+531 ADYIQTNWKNRP
-540 EEHWPSNLTNVKI
+540 ENVKI
-553 ETQAAG
+553 ISRGVGAQ
-559 EKCADQSASTD
+559 CAKVKTGSQE
-570 DKQKLDRKVVFYL
+570 DKKTDRKVVFYL
-583 FFDGVKA
+583 FYDNSESDQA
-590 DQENY
+590 D
-595 KHLQAN
+595 LQKLQSD
-601 PCYKLNR
+601 PCTTFL
-608 KSSTVSEAVRDTN
+608 D
-621 DFKKL
+621 
-626 FNNMA
+626 

>member
-85 EDALKAEKEAKKN
+85 EDALKAEKKAEKN
-98 QDSEPE
+98 QADAPE
-104 ATLSEEDSL
+104 AILSEEDSL

-217 TRKEALGMT
+217 TRKEALGMA

-294 ALVGISGNVLLNEIG
+294 ALVGITGNVLLNEIG

-339 EDSLQQQLAA
+339 KDSLRQQLAG
-349 PAVEPFKI
+349 PDVEPIKTPEI
-357 SEAELACQSVGTWDA
+357 EYDIEITEEDLVVDTSLDLGSTDVSINPLTSTLTDEIEITPKLAIVYDQTLFESGSYT
-372 ELNICH
+372 IKKP
-378 CNNGNQW
+378 
-385 DFYNLVCMGDEVIND
+385 ND
-400 NEYVC
+400 L
-405 VVSGGT
+405 
-411 WGVGGCTCPDGYTLN
+411 DRIIQTLN
-426 TGNGR
+426 NHH
-431 CYPDQ
+431 
-436 PSTQEMEDAP
+436 
-446 QAEETESSELLRL
+446 
-459 YNESLFGDGVYK
+459 DGF
-471 IENSDV
+471 EN
-477 LEQVIKQFA
+477 
-486 ENAALFTDY
+486 N
-495 PATLYLIAHTDRDDV
+495 PARLYLIAHTDNNKIIQTSD
-510 RKNSSLCKDDKI
+510 LCAKEKI
-522 CDNDALSKA
+522 CTNEQLSAKRALSA
-531 RADSVKNYL
+531 ADYIQTNWKNRP
-540 EEHWPSNLTNVKI
+540 ENVKI
-553 ETQAAG
+553 ISRGVGAQ
-559 EKCADQSASTD
+559 CAKVKTGSQE
-570 DKQKLDRKVVFYL
+570 DKKTDRKVVFYL
-583 FFDGVKA
+583 FYDNSESDQA
-590 DQENY
+590 D
-595 KHLQAN
+595 LQKLQSD
-601 PCYKLNR
+601 PCTTFL
-608 KSSTVSEAVRDTN
+608 D
-621 DFKKL
+621 
-626 FNNMA
+626 

>member
-1 MMKRPLVAALML
+1 MMKRPLVAALVL

-24 TDGVDTSSLE
+24 TDGVDTASLE
-34 NAQTFDD
+34 NAKTIEE
-41 LKAAYQDTSNEV
+41 LTAAYQTSAQAV
-53 MKKYDKQI
+53 IQKYKSQNVDQKELDAANKQ
-61 DREEIIAA
+61 
-69 QGQVLENIEAL
+69 VTENITSVTEAQKDGSL
-80 DEVLA
+80 D
-85 EDALKAEKEAKKN
+85 DALE
-98 QDSEPE
+98 DTTEP
-104 ATLSEEDSL
+104 TLSEEDSL

-217 TRKEALGMT
+217 TRKEALGMA

-357 SEAELACQSVGTWDA
+357 SEAESACQSVGTWDA

-385 DFYNLVCMGDEVIND
+385 DFYNLVCMGDEVINGD
-400 NEYVC
+400 SC
-405 VVSGGT
+405 FDSGGE
-411 WGVGGCTCPDGYTLN
+411 WDGDKCVCPDKYRLN
-426 TGNGR
+426 PSDGR

-436 PSTQEMEDAP
+436 PSTPETEDAP
-446 QAEETESSELLRL
+446 PAEETESSELLEL
-459 YNESLFGDGVYK
+459 YNESLFDDGVYK

-477 LEQVIKQFA
+477 LNEVIETFE
-486 ENAALFTDY
+486 ENAALFTAY

-522 CDNDALSKA
+522 CDNDALSEA
-531 RADSVKNYL
+531 RANSVKSYL
-540 EEHWPSNLTNVKI
+540 EKRWPSNLKNVNI
-553 ETQAAG
+553 ETRAAG

-583 FFDGVKA
+583 FFEGVEA
-590 DQENY
+590 DQDNY
-595 KHLQAN
+595 KQLRDN
-601 PCYKLNR
+601 PCYKLDRN
-608 KSSTVSEAVRDTN
+608 SSTVSEAVRDTN
-621 DFKKL
+621 VLKKL

>member
-24 TDGVDTSSLE
+24 TDGVDTASLE
-34 NAQTFDD
+34 NAKTIEE
-41 LKAAYQDTSNEV
+41 LTAAYQTSAQAV
-53 MKKYDKQI
+53 IQKYKSQNVDQKELDAANKQ
-61 DREEIIAA
+61 
-69 QGQVLENIEAL
+69 VTENITSVTEAQKDGSL
-80 DEVLA
+80 D
-85 EDALKAEKEAKKN
+85 DALE
-98 QDSEPE
+98 DTTEP
-104 ATLSEEDSL
+104 TLSEEDSL

-140 TAMGTMG
+140 AAMGTMG

-217 TRKEALGMT
+217 TRKEALGMA

-339 EDSLQQQLAA
+339 EDSLRQQLAG

-357 SEAELACQSVGTWDA
+357 SEAESACQSVGTWDA

-385 DFYNLVCMGDEVIND
+385 DFYNLVCMGDEVINGD
-400 NEYVC
+400 SC
-405 VVSGGT
+405 FDSGGE
-411 WGVGGCTCPDGYTLN
+411 WDGDKCVCPDKYRLN
-426 TGNGR
+426 PSDGR

-436 PSTQEMEDAP
+436 LSTQETEDAP
-446 QAEETESSELLRL
+446 QAEETESPELLRL

-471 IENSDV
+471 IENSKVLDDV
-477 LEQVIKQFA
+477 IEDFE
-486 ENAALFTDY
+486 ENAASFTDY

-510 RKNSSLCKDDKI
+510 RKNSSLCRNDKI
-522 CDNDALSKA
+522 CDNDALSEA
-531 RADSVKNYL
+531 RANSVKNYL
-540 EEHWPSNLTNVKI
+540 KEHWPSNLTDVKI
-553 ETQAAG
+553 KTQAAG
-559 EKCADQSASTD
+559 EKCADQSAISD

-583 FFDGVKA
+583 FFDDVKA
-590 DQENY
+590 DQEY
-595 KHLQAN
+595 YEQLQDN

-608 KSSTVSEAVRDTN
+608 KSSTVSEAVRETN
-621 DFKKL
+621 VLKKL
-626 FNNMA
+626 FSNMA

>member
-24 TDGVDTSSLE
+24 TDGVDTASLE
-34 NAQTFDD
+34 NAKTIEE
-41 LKAAYQDTSNEV
+41 LTAAYQTSAQAV
-53 MKKYDKQI
+53 IQKYKSQNVDQKELDAANKQ
-61 DREEIIAA
+61 
-69 QGQVLENIEAL
+69 VTENITSVTEAQKDGSL
-80 DEVLA
+80 D
-85 EDALKAEKEAKKN
+85 DALE
-98 QDSEPE
+98 DTTEP
-104 ATLSEEDSL
+104 TLSEEDSL

-217 TRKEALGMT
+217 TRKETLGMA

-339 EDSLQQQLAA
+339 EDSLQQQLAG

-378 CNNGNQW
+378 CNNGNPW
-385 DFYNLVCMGDEVIND
+385 DFDNLVCMGDEVINGD
-400 NEYVC
+400 SC
-405 VVSGGT
+405 FDSGGE
-411 WGVGGCTCPDGYTLN
+411 WDGDKCVCPDKYRLN
-426 TGNGR
+426 PSDGR

-436 PSTQEMEDAP
+436 LSTQETEDAP
-446 QAEETESSELLRL
+446 QAEETESSKLLEL

-477 LEQVIKQFA
+477 LNEVIETFE

-495 PATLYLIAHTDRDDV
+495 SATLYLIAHTDRDDV
-510 RKNSSLCKDDKI
+510 RKNSSLCQNDKI

-559 EKCADQSASTD
+559 EECADQSASTD

-583 FFDGVKA
+583 FFDGVEA
-590 DQENY
+590 DRENY
-595 KHLQAN
+595 KQLQKN
-601 PCYKLNR
+601 PCCKLNG
-608 KSSTVSEAVRDTN
+608 KPSTVSEAVRDTN
-621 DFKKL
+621 DLKKL
-626 FNNMA
+626 LSNMA

>member
-85 EDALKAEKEAKKN
+85 EDALKAEKKAEKN
-98 QDSEPE
+98 QADAPD
-104 ATLSEEDSL
+104 AILSEEDSL

-217 TRKEALGMT
+217 TRKEALGMA

-339 EDSLQQQLAA
+339 EDSLRQQLAG
-349 PAVEPFKI
+349 PDVEPIKTPEI
-357 SEAELACQSVGTWDA
+357 EYDIEITEEDLVVDTSLDLGSTDVSINPLTSTLTDEIEITPELATVYDQTLFESGSYT
-372 ELNICH
+372 IKKP
-378 CNNGNQW
+378 
-385 DFYNLVCMGDEVIND
+385 ND
-400 NEYVC
+400 L
-405 VVSGGT
+405 
-411 WGVGGCTCPDGYTLN
+411 DKIIQTLN
-426 TGNGR
+426 NHH
-431 CYPDQ
+431 
-436 PSTQEMEDAP
+436 
-446 QAEETESSELLRL
+446 
-459 YNESLFGDGVYK
+459 DGF
-471 IENSDV
+471 EN
-477 LEQVIKQFA
+477 
-486 ENAALFTDY
+486 N
-495 PATLYLIAHTDRDDV
+495 PARLYLIAHTDNNKIIQTSD
-510 RKNSSLCKDDKI
+510 LCAKEKI
-522 CDNDALSKA
+522 CTNEQLSAKRALSA
-531 RADSVKNYL
+531 ADYIQTNWKNRP
-540 EEHWPSNLTNVKI
+540 ENVKI
-553 ETQAAG
+553 ISRGVGAQ
-559 EKCADQSASTD
+559 CAKVKTGSQE
-570 DKQKLDRKVVFYL
+570 DKKTDRKVVFYL
-583 FFDGVKA
+583 FYDNSESDQA
-590 DQENY
+590 D
-595 KHLQAN
+595 LQKLQSD
-601 PCYKLNR
+601 PCTTFL
-608 KSSTVSEAVRDTN
+608 D
-621 DFKKL
+621 
-626 FNNMA
+626 